1 MHIGIVAASA
11 FLICAALIAALR
23 PLAHRIGLVDR
34 PNARKAHLGD
44 IPLVGGLGIVGSFV
58 LAALLFGAA
67 PAPSVGFLAAGLVLA
82 LGGLLDD
89 FYEVPAFVKLTFQ
102 IAGILLMC
110 FLGGTVVY
118 SLGALIPGL
127 GAIELGLLAVPFTL
141 IGAVGLINAVN
152 LSDGLDGLA
161 GLQMVVAF
169 TALAFLAERGGAVAS
184 DELLVLIGCVGGF
197 LFFNARVLGRRKA
210 SVFMGDTGTMF
221 LGFAYVWF
229 AIRLSGG
236 DRAVM
241 SPVTA
246 LWLLAMPIL
255 DTVTMIIRRVSRGR
269 SPFKADKE
277 HLHHVFL
284 MAGFTVGETV
294 MIFTGMAVVTASIGI
309 AGDVFGVSEATMLAA
324 FIAAAALYLWIVLRA
339 WSVMRFLRWS
349 ICRRR
354 AMQDR
359 RKNSERR
366 KDRQAALAWSH
377 AERRQ
382 GGDRRQA
389 PRRAEDSGS
398 WSEIRGDV
406 REIVPRERAAGPPA
420 PTPSDEHGDDGAPY
434 RRGAAG
440 R

>member
-11 FLICAALIAALR
+11 FLICAALIAGLR

-44 IPLVGGLGIVGSFV
+44 IPLIGGLGIVGSFV
-58 LAALLFGAA
+58 LAGLLFGAV

-89 FYEVPAFVKLTFQ
+89 FYDLPAFVKLAFQ
-102 IAGILLMC
+102 IAGISLMC

-118 SLGALIPGL
+118 SLGVLIPGL
-127 GAIELGLLAVPFTL
+127 SPIELGLFAVPFTL

-161 GLQMVVAF
+161 GLQMIVAF
-169 TALAFLAERGGAVAS
+169 TALAFLADRGGAVAL

-197 LFFNARVLGRRKA
+197 LFFNARVLGRKKA

-229 AIRLSGG
+229 AIRLSSGG
-236 DRAVM
+236 DAVM

-246 LWLLAMPIL
+246 LWLLAVPIL
-255 DTVTMIIRRVSRGR
+255 DTVTMIIRRISRGR
-269 SPFKADKE
+269 SPFEADKE

-294 MIFTGMAVVTASIGI
+294 MIFTGMAVATASIGI
-309 AGDVFGVSEATMLAA
+309 AGDVLGVSDATMLAA
-324 FIAAAALYLWIVLRA
+324 FVAAAALYLWIVLRA

-359 RKNSERR
+359 RRNSERR
-366 KDRQAALAWSH
+366 KDRHAAVAWSR

-389 PRRAEDSGS
+389 PRRADDSGR
-398 WSEIRGDV
+398 WSELGGDV
-406 REIVPRERAAGPPA
+406 QKVVPRERVAEPPA
-420 PTPSDEHGDDGAPY
+420 SAPSHELRDDGSPY
-434 RRGAAG
+434 RRGATG